1 MVRELERQV
10 CFRCGKGLLITDN
23 EVGEIICGYCG
34 FVVSEKIENTGYE
47 RISDKDFTKSR
58 TGSYFSLAKYDNL
71 STTIN
76 RSNVDA
82 YGQSLSSNMRT
93 TVERL
98 RIWNER
104 SQGTPIEKNL
114 RMALGILNSVSDKM
128 GLSDNIVE
136 EAAYIYRKALEKRLI
151 RGRSISAMICA
162 AIYAAC
168 RKSGIPRTMKDIEE
182 MTNISEKNLAAS
194 YRILIKE
201 LELKIPPQDAKYYV
215 SRIAATYKIPEKI
228 IREAVE
234 IIKKAE
240 SVRVSAGKHPMALA
254 ATALYIAC
262 LKNGINITQKEIA
275 VASKITEVTLRNR
288 LKGIQELLSH

>member
-1 MVRELERQV
+1 M
-10 CFRCGKGLLITDN
+10 
-23 EVGEIICGYCG
+23 
-34 FVVSEKIENTGYE
+34 
-47 RISDKDFTKSR
+47 TK
-58 TGSYFSLAKYDNL
+58 
-71 STTIN
+71 
-76 RSNVDA
+76 
-82 YGQSLSSNMRT
+82 
-93 TVERL
+93 
-98 RIWNER
+98 
-104 SQGTPIEKNL
+104 
-114 RMALGILNSVSDKM
+114 LG
-128 GLSDNIVE
+128 
-136 EAAYIYRKALEKRLI
+136 
-151 RGRSISAMICA
+151 CA

-228 IREAVE
+228 IREAIE

>member
-1 MVRELERQV
+1 MIHEVKKQV
-10 CFRCGKGLLITDN
+10 CFRCGKGTLITDN
-23 EVGEIICGYCG
+23 DVGEIICGFCG
-34 FVVSEKIENTGYE
+34 LVITERIENSGYD
-47 RISDKDFTKSR
+47 RIVNEDFSKSR

-76 RSNVDA
+76 PSNVDA
-82 YGQSLSSNMRT
+82 YGQSISSNMRT

-98 RIWNER
+98 RNWNNR

-114 RMALGILNSVSDKM
+114 RIALGILNATSDKI
-128 GLSDNIVE
+128 GISENIVE
-136 EAAYIYRKALEKRLI
+136 EAAYIYRKALEKKLV

-168 RKSGIPRTMKDIEE
+168 RKSGIPRTMRDIVD
-182 MTNISEKNLAAS
+182 MTNISEKSLAAS
-194 YRILIKE
+194 YRLLIKE
-201 LELKIPPQDAKYYV
+201 LGLKIPPQDAKFYV
-215 SRIAATYKIPEKI
+215 ARIAGYYGISEKI
-228 IREAVE
+228 IREAIE

-254 ATALYIAC
+254 ATALYISC
-262 LKNGINITQKEIA
+262 QNNDFNITQKEIA
-275 VASKITEVTLRNR
+275 LASKITEVTLRNR